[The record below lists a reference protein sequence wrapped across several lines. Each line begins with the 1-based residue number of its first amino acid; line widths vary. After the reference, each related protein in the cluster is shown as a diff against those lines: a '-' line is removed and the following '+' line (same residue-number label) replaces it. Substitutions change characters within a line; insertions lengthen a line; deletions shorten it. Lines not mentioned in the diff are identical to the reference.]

1 MRHQTEIV
9 QTAAN
14 ICDERLDPRA
24 LPLRFTC
31 ADAAADHGHRS
42 VTLDQER
49 VLLMRRLG
57 AVAMNVALPVAS
69 YRGIALRIIPG
80 EHEKDDRVTV
90 SLVHRDRDFDI
101 PLYEASDDE
110 DVIAEW
116 RLWGTTLGL
125 PLMIEGID
133 GHLVAADK
141 RIGALTVDRPRP
153 RRRHAMLTGRRPRFL
168 TRRRMTHLPM
178 VPFVHHAE
186 REIFPG

>member
-1 MRHQTEIV
+1 MRHQTDII
-9 QTAAN
+9 QAAAN
-14 ICDERLDPRA
+14 NRDERLDPRA

-31 ADAAADHGHRS
+31 ADPAADHGRRS

-57 AVAMNVALPVAS
+57 AVAMNVALPVTS

-80 EHEKDDRVTV
+80 EREEDDRVTV

-101 PLYEASDDE
+101 PLYEASDDD

-125 PLMIEGID
+125 PLMIEGVD

-153 RRRHAMLTGRRPRFL
+153 RRRHALLTGRRPRFL
-168 TRRRMTHLPM
+168 TRRRMTRLPM
-178 VPFVHHAE
+178 VPFVHLDE